1 MNIVVLAGGYGK
13 ERQVSLS
20 SGGMVARALREAGHD
35 VLMVDSYLGVHDL
48 PSDIRLAFKDAELPT
63 TKVEREVP
71 DLQNL
76 AQQRTGGMGEIG
88 DGVIE
93 LCRAADIVYMALHGD
108 DGENGRMQAF
118 LDMLGI
124 KYTGAGYFE
133 SALAMNK
140 NLAKQLFAQNG
151 VLSPEGRLLS
161 ADSDVSAAFDMTFP
175 LIVKPCSGGS
185 SVGLYQVENEAELKE
200 AFAKAA
206 QAYEGG
212 EVLIE
217 QKVVGRE
224 FTVALLGEEA
234 LPVIEIIPKGG
245 MYDYE
250 HKYQAGWT
258 EEVCPAEITEEQRD
272 LLQKA
277 ALLAYKALGLS
288 VYARADFILTEDN
301 KPYCL
306 EVNTLPGMT
315 PTSLVPQAA
324 AAAGMGYSELCD
336 KMIALSLEK
345 YR

>member
-1 MNIVVLAGGYGK
+1 MNIVVLAGGFGK

-35 VLMVDSYLGVHDL
+35 VILVDSYLGVKDL
-48 PSDIRLAFKDAELPT
+48 PEDITLAFKNAELPT
-63 TKVEREVP
+63 TKVERTVP
-71 DLQNL
+71 DLQAL
-76 AQQRTGGMGEIG
+76 AASRTGGLGEIG

-108 DGENGRMQAF
+108 DGENGKMPAF
-118 LDMLGI
+118 FDILGV
-124 KYTGAGYFE
+124 KYTGAGYLE

-140 NLAKQLFAQNG
+140 NLAKLLFAENG
-151 VLSPEGRLLS
+151 VLSPEGKLFKAGDDIS
-161 ADSDVSAAFDMTFP
+161 SAAQMKFP

-185 SVGLYQVENEAELKE
+185 SVGLYQVENEEELRQAFESASE
-200 AFAKAA
+200 A
-206 QAYEGG
+206 YDG

-217 QKVVGRE
+217 QKITGRE
-224 FTVALLGEEA
+224 FTVALLGGEA

-258 EEVCPAEITEEQRD
+258 EEICPAEITDEQREK
-272 LLQKA
+272 LQKA
-277 ALLAYKALGLS
+277 ALAAYNALGLS
-288 VYARADFILTEDN
+288 VYARADFILTADDE
-301 KPYCL
+301 PYCL

-324 AAAGMGYSELCD
+324 AAIGLGYSELCD
-336 KMIALSLEK
+336 KMINLSLEK